1 MIRCRRQHLEER
13 CTERGY
19 TLAEVMPCV
28 VAQDGDVWTV
38 DETHPA
44 YPRPGLG
51 DAVAAGLAAVGIT
64 KSLVSRLL
72 DRPCKCNERQQKLNE
87 LSHRLGLS

>member
-1 MIRCRRQHLEER
+1 MIRCRRQHLEDR
-13 CTERGY
+13 CIERGY

-28 VAQDGDVWTV
+28 VAQDGDTWTV

-51 DAVAAGLAAVGIT
+51 DAVAAGLAVVGIT
-64 KSLVSRLL
+64 KSRVTKLIG
-72 DRPCKCNERQQKLNE
+72 RPCGCPERQQRLNE